1 VLGTVQWRKLEEIG
15 GVLGPYNPLGDLHTF
30 TVYMPCETVKVVLDG
45 QRGVIEIEASNPRIR
60 SRAPHG
66 IFVSAARLFV

>member
-1 VLGTVQWRKLEEIG
+1 MLASVCDCHSVTTYIYR
-15 GVLGPYNPLGDLHTF
+15 
-30 TVYMPCETVKVVLDG
+30 ETVKVVLDG

-66 IFVSAARLFV
+66 ILVSAARLFA